1 MTKKEAE
8 NLIDEIIGNSKGYS
22 WIFIKTTST
31 TVDFRNYL
39 KRKKLEESIESFGV
53 NSDKE
58 LIIDEVIN
66 WTKNQLDTDE
76 NPIYSQ
82 ETILKLETISQKD
95 SKYWLIFFRNR

>member
-1 MTKKEAE
+1 MTKEETE

-22 WIFIKTTST
+22 WNFIKTTST
-31 TVDFRNYL
+31 TVDFGNYL
-39 KRKKLEESIESFGV
+39 KIKKLEESIDFFGV

-66 WTKNQLDTDE
+66 WTKDQLDTDE

-82 ETILKLETISQKD
+82 DTIIKLETISQDD
-95 SKYWLIFFRNR
+95 SKYWLIFFRSR